1 MKAELVTFVE
11 KTGGGFLMHIEADG
25 RRHTFEMSI
34 DGLRLMIEHG
44 VQAMAW
50 VAARHKPGSSVS
62 QPETTPPAAHPSRA

>member
-1 MKAELVTFVE
+1 MRAELVTFVE

-50 VAARHKPGSSVS
+50 VARSREATQSE
-62 QPETTPPAAHPSRA
+62 QPAPTPPPL